1 MLSILAS
8 WMGEKGTD
16 TKSHSLLQGRLTII
30 ISKSSIFVFYA
41 TLEWTKESASFPPS
55 GQEREREKKKRAT
68 YRLWQPPQL
77 WKELMNL
84 LATITQRTIRYTVY
98 QCYNREKRM
107 EKRMEKR
114 IERIKAHS
122 SAVYRKDSPPK
133 APRFFVLL
141 STPSLCGTE
150 LFAVT
155 PQGNGRVGRCGRGSK
170 RKRSSLSF

>member
-1 MLSILAS
+1 
-8 WMGEKGTD
+8 
-16 TKSHSLLQGRLTII
+16 
-30 ISKSSIFVFYA
+30 
-41 TLEWTKESASFPPS
+41 
-55 GQEREREKKKRAT
+55 
-68 YRLWQPPQL
+68 
-77 WKELMNL
+77 
-84 LATITQRTIRYTVY
+84 
-98 QCYNREKRM
+98 M

-155 PQGNGRVGRCGRGSK
+155 PQGNGRVGRCGPRIEEETILSLFLGWALTLLS
-170 RKRSSLSF
+170 SSLSTANLYGRRKKPTTHRERERENIRHSGPMLPG

>member
-1 MLSILAS
+1 
-8 WMGEKGTD
+8 
-16 TKSHSLLQGRLTII
+16 
-30 ISKSSIFVFYA
+30 
-41 TLEWTKESASFPPS
+41 
-55 GQEREREKKKRAT
+55 
-68 YRLWQPPQL
+68 
-77 WKELMNL
+77 
-84 LATITQRTIRYTVY
+84 
-98 QCYNREKRM
+98 M

-170 RKRSSLSF
+170 RKRSSLSLSRLGLDASFFLLIDGQLVWKEEKANDTQRKREREY